1 MERSAKN
8 MKSKKRKS
16 LGGIVTAAAMAL
28 LAATTVITASGCGV
42 WAHLGFG
49 AG

>member
-1 MERSAKN
+1 
-8 MKSKKRKS
+8 MKSKKKKS
-16 LGGIVTAAAMAL
+16 LRGIVMAAAMAL
-28 LAATTVITASGCGV
+28 LAGTTVITASGCGV

>member
-8 MKSKKRKS
+8 EKQKKKS
-16 LGGIVTAAAMAL
+16 LRGIVMAAAIAL